1 MDDLKENVQGCID
14 DFKDNMEENIDKIQD
29 KLCHRRSRNKKELAP
44 SLGVIRLDYDYPPA
58 PGDIDS
64 PDSFPYKVYYK
75 VVPGLSFEMCQSGN
89 LTEEVKDRFKE
100 SIQWLVNEKNVSGI
114 TGDCGFMMYFQD
126 IAREITHIPVFMSSL
141 CQLPAVTCAYSAN
154 EQIIILTANSKTLE
168 PMRDLIRVEC
178 GVDTQ
183 DQRYHIVGCEDV
195 DGFEAV
201 AFGEKVDTK
210 KVEPGVVK
218 KAMEALEVYPDSR
231 AFLLECTELPPYSD
245 AIRFKTGLPVFDAIT
260 GCNFFIGGFQNDVKF
275 GLENWQCEWDGTQDE
290 YDFGDNL
297 ADDEKE
303 ALINKP
309 EPINIEIIEKI
320 EELSDTS

>member
-114 TGDCGFMMYFQD
+114 TGDCGFMMYFQE

-154 EQIIILTANSKTLE
+154 EQVIILTANSKTLE

-218 KAMEALEVYPDSR
+218 KAMEALEMYPDSR